1 MKSLSGKKVH
11 FEILSI
17 PSETE
22 PNEIDS
28 KEDEKDKENEKIM
41 KKLSE
46 LSKNE
51 LEAWS
56 FLFHKE
62 LNEFIRIIN
71 NRKPNELLEI
81 DENDFS
87 DRDEHWDKVTTSFNN
102 FVKEYDSLRL
112 FKNDNGLTE
121 RTQKEKKIEE
131 LEKTIKNLE
140 EEIEIKKGGVEFF
153 KKILAGERKEKKE
166 KKENLLEL
174 IEELINSENN
184 EHTKEI
190 LKELKN
196 EL

>member
-11 FEILSI
+11 FETLSI
-17 PSETE
+17 PSETVSSE
-22 PNEIDS
+22 TDS
-28 KEDEKDKENEKIM
+28 KENEKIM

-46 LSKNE
+46 FPKNE

-62 LNEFIRIIN
+62 LKEFIRIIN
-71 NRKPNELLEI
+71 NRNPENPI
-81 DENDFS
+81 DFDINDFS
-87 DRDEHWDKVTTSFNN
+87 DRDNHWDNITISFNN

-121 RTQKEKKIEE
+121 RTQNEKKIEE
-131 LEKTIKNLE
+131 LEKTIRKLE
-140 EEIEIKKGGVEFF
+140 EEIEIKKGSVEFF

-196 EL
+196 EF